1 MMRCMTAIC
10 PAGPPKLRAATF
22 SHTRSASPIEG
33 NTRAASVAAGAA
45 DASCTSGSRSLRMPG
60 MGFVRG
66 VPAPSVE
73 CVVER
78 HPGVELREVV
88 RIHPRQTKREGEQP
102 ASLRCGVQ
110 GAGVGPPYDRRQ
122 TEQRLGCKA
131 DLFHHDSEGAGIPAV
146 AQKSAFDVEGCGGNP
161 LRHTFHL
168 RGSDKQEYG
177 AGIDEAADQPW
188 TRDA

>member
-45 DASCTSGSRSLRMPG
+45 DTSCTSGSRSLRMPG

-66 VPAPSVE
+66 VPAPPVE

-78 HPGVELREVV
+78 HPGFELREVV
-88 RIHPRQTKREGEQP
+88 RIHPRPTKRQREQP
-102 ASLRCGVQ
+102 GGLRCGVHA
-110 GAGVGPPYDRRQ
+110 AGVGAPYDRRQ
-122 TEQRLGCKA
+122 TEERLGCKA
-131 DLFHHDSEGAGIPAV
+131 ELFHHDIEGAGIPAV
-146 AQKSAFDVEGCGGNP
+146 APEYAFDVEGCCGKP

-168 RGSDKQEYG
+168 RGSSEQKYG
-177 AGIDEAADQPW
+177 AGLDVTTVQ
-188 TRDA
+188 